1 LHAGGDVIEYA
12 YPLSEEPPDRSP
24 LHPEDLVEVRVCCF
38 VADAPDDWEPT
49 LDWEHD
55 DHRWC
60 APEDAATTLHWPET
74 AQALRVLL
82 AEASSP

>member
-1 LHAGGDVIEYA
+1 
-12 YPLSEEPPDRSP
+12 LSEEPPDRAG
-24 LHPEDLVEVRVCCF
+24 LYPEGLVEVRVHCF

-60 APEDAATTLHWPET
+60 PPDEAA
-74 AQALRVLL
+74 AALRWPDTADALRTLL
-82 AEASSP
+82 TSP